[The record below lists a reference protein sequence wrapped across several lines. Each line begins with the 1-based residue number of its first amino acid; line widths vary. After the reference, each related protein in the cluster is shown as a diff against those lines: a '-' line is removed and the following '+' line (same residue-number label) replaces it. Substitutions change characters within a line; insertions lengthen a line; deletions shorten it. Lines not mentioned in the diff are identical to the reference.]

1 MALAQ
6 LTRWTFTP
14 IMETHVAWLNLSTS
28 DEQGACPRL
37 LALFFLYQPNL
48 KDYCGA

>member
-6 LTRWTFTP
+6 LTRWTCTP
-14 IMETHVAWLNLSTS
+14 IMDIHAARLNLSAS
-28 DEQGACPRL
+28 DEQGACSRL

-48 KDYCGA
+48 EDIGGA